1 MLAIGMG
8 LEGAAE
14 VATALGALLH
24 LGQLAFEE
32 LASAGGD
39 DGSRVATAATAA
51 TAATDATAA
60 TAATAR
66 EGARDGARSGASLA
80 ALGRLLV
87 LPPEAVQAACC
98 VRRLAAFGV
107 EMPLSP
113 RRAAATRDA
122 LARALYAALFEH
134 VLQQAN
140 ASLAPRAGAGSCSL
154 AGLGGGAEGVGVE
167 VGVAVVGSIGLLDVF
182 GFEVFETNSLEQL
195 LINYANEKLAQLFNE
210 LFVESERREL
220 QQEGPPSSNPNPD
233 PNPNPNPNPIPNPNP
248 NPNPNPLHCRRAC
261 SRQRRPQARRRT
273 RRPTARECCARSRA
287 RRG

>member
-39 DGSRVATAATAA
+39 DGSRVATAATAPTA
-51 TAATDATAA
+51 TTDA

-66 EGARDGARSGASLA
+66 EGARHGARSGASLA

-140 ASLAPRAGAGSCSL
+140 AGYG
-154 AGLGGGAEGVGVE
+154 
-167 VGVAVVGSIGLLDVF
+167 
-182 GFEVFETNSLEQL
+182 
-195 LINYANEKLAQLFNE
+195 
-210 LFVESERREL
+210 
-220 QQEGPPSSNPNPD
+220 
-233 PNPNPNPNPIPNPNP
+233 
-248 NPNPNPLHCRRAC
+248 
-261 SRQRRPQARRRT
+261 
-273 RRPTARECCARSRA
+273 
-287 RRG
+287 

>member
-39 DGSRVATAATAA
+39 DSSRVATAATAA
-51 TAATDATAA
+51 TVRD
-60 TAATAR
+60 
-66 EGARDGARSGASLA
+66 GARDGARSGASLA

-220 QQEGPPSSNPNPD
+220 QQEDIGRYRGD
-233 PNPNPNPNPIPNPNP
+233 VG
-248 NPNPNPLHCRRAC
+248 RY
-261 SRQRRPQARRRT
+261 
-273 RRPTARECCARSRA
+273 RET
-287 RRG
+287 